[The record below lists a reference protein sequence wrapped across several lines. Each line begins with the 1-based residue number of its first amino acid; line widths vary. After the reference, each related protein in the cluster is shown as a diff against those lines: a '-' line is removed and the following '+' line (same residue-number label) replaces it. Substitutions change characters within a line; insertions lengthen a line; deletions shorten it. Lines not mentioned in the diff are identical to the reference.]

1 MATDAQNRA
10 TANYRRQNV
19 KQLTVRL
26 YPKEAELYVWIKE
39 RGGSTYLKQLALID
53 MRAHMR

>member
-26 YPKEAELYVWIKE
+26 YPKEAELYEWIKE
-39 RGGSTYLKQLALID
+39 RGGSTYLKALAKLD
-53 MRAHMR
+53 MMRFRR